1 MVPKS
6 ATTGNKETKN
16 GWMPWN
22 WGYDFYKGNVFVA
35 VTDPMLASMIHN
47 NQYWSK
53 DTYRAMTQ
61 KAEAAMRERGCSW
74 TTVTIKTYF
83 LMKKYDWFAARL
95 FQPELSTIDFYNS
108 RV

>member
-1 MVPKS
+1 
-6 ATTGNKETKN
+6 
-16 GWMPWN
+16 MPWN

-61 KAEAAMRERGCSW
+61 KAEAAMRES
-74 TTVTIKTYF
+74 
-83 LMKKYDWFAARL
+83 AREQQSQL
-95 FQPELSTIDFYNS
+95 KLTF
-108 RV
+108 

>member
-1 MVPKS
+1 
-6 ATTGNKETKN
+6 
-16 GWMPWN
+16 MPWN

-61 KAEAAMRERGCSW
+61 KAEAAMREN
-74 TTVTIKTYF
+74 
-83 LMKKYDWFAARL
+83 AREQQSQL
-95 FQPELSTIDFYNS
+95 KLTF
-108 RV
+108 

>member
-1 MVPKS
+1 
-6 ATTGNKETKN
+6 
-16 GWMPWN
+16 MPWN

-61 KAEAAMRERGCSW
+61 KAEATMRQN
-74 TTVTIKTYF
+74 
-83 LMKKYDWFAARL
+83 AREQQSQL
-95 FQPELSTIDFYNS
+95 KLTF
-108 RV
+108 